1 MFLSEH
7 LLISYICMYVC
18 IFMLRICV
26 GSLDFELKQEPELF
40 FHKEKF
46 SQKLGILIFLLEK
59 FEKSLIR
66 EASRPGPLLLLLILK
81 LLWQELT

>member
-1 MFLSEH
+1 ML
-7 LLISYICMYVC
+7 YMYVYC
-18 IFMLRICV
+18 INVYVYVYIFMLRICV

-66 EASRPGPLLLLLILK
+66 EASRPGQG
-81 LLWQELT
+81 LWTARRKVER